1 MKDKVI
7 LAYSGGLDTSV
18 ILKWLA
24 NKGFDVIA
32 YVADVGQKE
41 DFKAVEEK
49 AYATGASKVYIEDLK
64 KPLVTDY
71 IFPAL
76 KANTIYEGTYMLGTS
91 LARPIIAKRHIEIAK
106 KEGTKYVAHG
116 ATGKGNDQVR
126 FEFGYYMNMPDVKII
141 SPWKDEEWL
150 SQFEGR
156 SDMLKYA
163 EDNGIPVKATTKKP
177 YSEDENLIHI
187 SHEAGIL
194 EDPSKRC
201 PEDVY
206 SLSLSPEKA
215 ADKETVL
222 TFTFKDGIPLSVKNE
237 GDGTVVTDPVEMIL
251 YLNKMGHDNAIGR
264 VDMVENRF
272 IGIKS
277 RGVYETPGCEIL
289 WKAHHNL
296 EGLTMDKEAM
306 HLRDMLSP
314 KYAELI
320 YNGYWGAPEFNMLTA
335 LFDESQKF
343 VTGTATVALYK
354 GNVINAGITSNC
366 SLYNEDLGSMDKAGG
381 YHPIDCKGFININ
394 AIRLMASSI
403 REAKGI
409 DGRGPQKGP
418 LPFCRESGS
427 LLITETFRPPHPF
440 KNHSIIR
447 GPGAVDYLS
456 ITPFVLNFL
465 LFTHT
470 ANTIIFAVL

>member
-106 KEGTKYVAHG
+106 AEGTKYVAHG

-163 EDNGIPVKATTKKP
+163 EENGIPVKATTKKP

-215 ADKETVL
+215 NDKETIL

-237 GDGTVVTDPVEMIL
+237 NDGTVVTDSVEMIL

-354 GNVINAGITSNC
+354 GNVINAGISSNC

-409 DGRGPQKGP
+409 DG
-418 LPFCRESGS
+418 
-427 LLITETFRPPHPF
+427 
-440 KNHSIIR
+440 
-447 GPGAVDYLS
+447 
-456 ITPFVLNFL
+456 
-465 LFTHT
+465 
-470 ANTIIFAVL
+470 

>member
-1 MKDKVI
+1 MKEKVI

-18 ILKWLA
+18 ILKWLS

-32 YVADVGQKE
+32 YVADVGQNE
-41 DFKAVEEK
+41 DFKAIEEK
-49 AYATGASKVYIEDLK
+49 AYATGASKVYVEDLK

-71 IFPAL
+71 IYPAL

-163 EDNGIPVKATTKKP
+163 AENNIPVKASLKKP

-206 SLSLSPEKA
+206 SLTLSPEKA
-215 ADKETVL
+215 NDKETIL

-237 GDGTVVTDPVEMIL
+237 GDGTVVTDPVEMIV

-354 GNVINAGITSNC
+354 GNVINAGISSDC

-403 REAKGI
+403 RNG
-409 DGRGPQKGP
+409 
-418 LPFCRESGS
+418 
-427 LLITETFRPPHPF
+427 
-440 KNHSIIR
+440 N
-447 GPGAVDYLS
+447 
-456 ITPFVLNFL
+456 
-465 LFTHT
+465 
-470 ANTIIFAVL
+470 AN

>member
-32 YVADVGQKE
+32 YVADVGQNE
-41 DFKAVEEK
+41 DYKAIEEK

-71 IFPAL
+71 IYPAL

-163 EDNGIPVKATTKKP
+163 EENGIPVKATTKKP
-177 YSEDENLIHI
+177 YSEDENMIHI

-194 EDPSKRC
+194 EDPSMRC

-206 SLSLSPEKA
+206 SLTLSPQKA
-215 ADKETVL
+215 ADKETIL
-222 TFTFKDGIPLSVKNE
+222 TIEFKDGTPVSVKNE
-237 GDGTVVTDPVEMIL
+237 DDGTVVTEPVEMIM

-296 EGLTMDKEAM
+296 EGLCMDKEAM

-335 LFDESQKF
+335 LFEESQKN
-343 VTGTATVALYK
+343 VTGKATVALYK
-354 GNVINAGITSNC
+354 GNVINAGIESPC

-394 AIRLMASSI
+394 AIRLMASAM
-403 REAKGI
+403 RDAK
-409 DGRGPQKGP
+409 
-418 LPFCRESGS
+418 
-427 LLITETFRPPHPF
+427 
-440 KNHSIIR
+440 N
-447 GPGAVDYLS
+447 
-456 ITPFVLNFL
+456 
-465 LFTHT
+465 
-470 ANTIIFAVL
+470 

>member
-1 MKDKVI
+1 MKEKVI

-150 SQFEGR
+150 NQFEGR

-163 EDNGIPVKATTKKP
+163 EENGIPVKATTKKP

-206 SLSLSPEKA
+206 SLTLSPEKA
-215 ADKETVL
+215 NDKETIL
-222 TFTFKDGIPLSVKNE
+222 SIYFKDGVPQSIKNE

-335 LFDESQKF
+335 LFNESQKF
-343 VTGTATVALYK
+343 VTGKATVALYK
-354 GNVINAGITSNC
+354 GNVINAGIESGC

-409 DGRGPQKGP
+409 N
-418 LPFCRESGS
+418 C
-427 LLITETFRPPHPF
+427 
-440 KNHSIIR
+440 
-447 GPGAVDYLS
+447 
-456 ITPFVLNFL
+456 
-465 LFTHT
+465 
-470 ANTIIFAVL
+470 

>member
-7 LAYSGGLDTSV
+7 LAYSGGHDTSV

-163 EDNGIPVKATTKKP
+163 EENGIPVKATTKKP
-177 YSEDENLIHI
+177 YSEDENMIHI

-194 EDPSKRC
+194 EDPSARC

-206 SLSLSPEKA
+206 SLTLSPEKA
-215 ADKETVL
+215 NDKETILSIV
-222 TFTFKDGIPLSVKNE
+222 FKDGIPLSVTNE
-237 GDGTVVTDPVEMIL
+237 NDGTVVTDPLEMIL

-343 VTGTATVALYK
+343 VTGKATVALYK
-354 GNVINAGITSNC
+354 GNVINAGIESNC

-409 DGRGPQKGP
+409 DG
-418 LPFCRESGS
+418 
-427 LLITETFRPPHPF
+427 
-440 KNHSIIR
+440 
-447 GPGAVDYLS
+447 
-456 ITPFVLNFL
+456 
-465 LFTHT
+465 
-470 ANTIIFAVL
+470 

>member
-1 MKDKVI
+1 MKEKVI

-18 ILKWLA
+18 ILKWLS

-32 YVADVGQKE
+32 YVADVGQNE
-41 DFKAVEEK
+41 DFKAIEEK
-49 AYATGASKVYIEDLK
+49 AYATGASKVYVEDLK

-163 EDNGIPVKATTKKP
+163 EENNIPVKASLKKP

-206 SLSLSPEKA
+206 SLTLSPEKA
-215 ADKETVL
+215 ADKETLL

-237 GDGTVVTDPVEMIL
+237 GDGTVVTEPVEMIK
-251 YLNKMGHDNAIGR
+251 YLNKIGHDNAIGR

-354 GNVINAGITSNC
+354 GNVINAGISSDC

-394 AIRLMASSI
+394 AIRLIASSV
-403 REAKGI
+403 RNGNA
-409 DGRGPQKGP
+409 Q
-418 LPFCRESGS
+418 
-427 LLITETFRPPHPF
+427 
-440 KNHSIIR
+440 
-447 GPGAVDYLS
+447 
-456 ITPFVLNFL
+456 
-465 LFTHT
+465 
-470 ANTIIFAVL
+470 

>member
-1 MKDKVI
+1 MKEKVI

-18 ILKWLA
+18 ILKWLS

-32 YVADVGQKE
+32 YVADVGQNE

-150 SQFEGR
+150 GQFEGR

-163 EDNGIPVKATTKKP
+163 EENGIPVKASLKKP

-206 SLSLSPEKA
+206 SLSLSPAKA
-215 ADKETVL
+215 ADKETLL
-222 TFTFKDGIPLSVKNE
+222 TITFKDGTPLSVKNE
-237 GDGTVVTDPVEMIL
+237 GDGTVVTDPVEMIM

-335 LFDESQKF
+335 LFEESQKH

-354 GNVINAGITSNC
+354 GNVINAGISSDC

-394 AIRLMASSI
+394 AIRLIASSV
-403 REAKGI
+403 RDAKA
-409 DGRGPQKGP
+409 
-418 LPFCRESGS
+418 E
-427 LLITETFRPPHPF
+427 
-440 KNHSIIR
+440 
-447 GPGAVDYLS
+447 
-456 ITPFVLNFL
+456 
-465 LFTHT
+465 
-470 ANTIIFAVL
+470 

>member
-1 MKDKVI
+1 MAKEKVV

-32 YVADVGQKE
+32 YVADVGQNE
-41 DFKAVEEK
+41 DFEAIKEK
-49 AYATGASKVYIEDLK
+49 AYATGASKVYVEDLK
-64 KPLVTDY
+64 KELVTDY
-71 IFPAL
+71 IFPTL
-76 KANTIYEGTYMLGTS
+76 KANAIYEGTYMLGTS
-91 LARPIIAKRHIEIAK
+91 IARPIIAKRHIEIAK
-106 KEGTKYVAHG
+106 QEGTKYVAHG

-156 SDMLKYA
+156 TDMFKYA
-163 EDNGIPVKATTKKP
+163 EKYNIPVKASIKKP

-194 EDPSKRC
+194 EDPSLRC
-201 PEDVY
+201 PEDVFN
-206 SLSLSPEKA
+206 LTVSPKDAPNE
-215 ADKETVL
+215 ETLL
-222 TFTFKDGIPLSVKNE
+222 TFEFKDGIPVSVKNE
-237 GDGTVVTDPVEMIL
+237 NDGTVVTDPLKMIL
-251 YLNKMGHDNAIGR
+251 YLNKVGHDNGIGR
-264 VDMVENRF
+264 VDLVENRF

-296 EGLTMDKEAM
+296 EGLCMDKEAM

-335 LFDESQKF
+335 LFDVSQKN
-343 VTGTATVALYK
+343 VTGTAKVALYK
-354 GNVINAGITSNC
+354 GNVINAGISSSY

-394 AIRLMASSI
+394 AIRLMASSM
-403 REAKGI
+403 R
-409 DGRGPQKGP
+409 DGN
-418 LPFCRESGS
+418 C
-427 LLITETFRPPHPF
+427 
-440 KNHSIIR
+440 
-447 GPGAVDYLS
+447 
-456 ITPFVLNFL
+456 
-465 LFTHT
+465 
-470 ANTIIFAVL
+470 

>member
-1 MKDKVI
+1 MAKEKVI

-32 YVADVGQKE
+32 YVANVGQNE
-41 DFKAVEEK
+41 DFKAIEEK
-49 AYATGASKVYIEDLK
+49 AYATGASKVYVEDLR

-91 LARPIIAKRHIEIAK
+91 LARPIIAKTHIDIAK

-163 EDNGIPVKATTKKP
+163 EENGIPVKASLKKP

-206 SLSLSPEKA
+206 SLTLSPEKA
-215 ADKETVL
+215 ADKETIL
-222 TFTFKDGIPLSVKNE
+222 TFEFVDGIPVSVKNKN
-237 GDGTVVTDPVEMIL
+237 DGTVVTDPVEMIL

-320 YNGYWGAPEFNMLTA
+320 YNGYWGAPEFDMLTA
-335 LFDESQKF
+335 LFDESQKH
-343 VTGTATVALYK
+343 VTGKATVALYK
-354 GNVINAGITSNC
+354 GNVINAGIESDW

-394 AIRLMASSI
+394 AIRLMASSM
-403 REAKGI
+403 RKMKE
-409 DGRGPQKGP
+409 
-418 LPFCRESGS
+418 
-427 LLITETFRPPHPF
+427 
-440 KNHSIIR
+440 N
-447 GPGAVDYLS
+447 
-456 ITPFVLNFL
+456 
-465 LFTHT
+465 
-470 ANTIIFAVL
+470 

>member
-32 YVADVGQKE
+32 YVANVGQNE
-41 DFKAVEEK
+41 DFKAIEEK
-49 AYATGASKVYIEDLK
+49 AYATGASKVYVEDLR

-71 IFPAL
+71 IYPAL

-91 LARPIIAKRHIEIAK
+91 LARPIIAKKHIEIAK
-106 KEGTKYVAHG
+106 AEGTKYVAHG

-156 SDMLKYA
+156 SDMLSYA
-163 EDNGIPVKATTKKP
+163 EKQGIPVKATAKKP

-201 PEDVY
+201 PEDVF
-206 SLSLSPEKA
+206 SLTLSPKDA
-215 ADKETVL
+215 ADTETLL
-222 TFTFKDGIPLSVKNE
+222 TIEFKDGIPLSVKNE
-237 GDGTVVTDPVEMIL
+237 NDGTLVTDPVEMIL

-296 EGLTMDKEAM
+296 EGLCMDKEAM

-335 LFDESQKF
+335 LFSESQKN
-343 VTGTATVALYK
+343 VTGKASVALYK
-354 GNVINAGITSNC
+354 GNVINAGISSGY

-394 AIRLMASSI
+394 AIRLMASSV
-403 REAKGI
+403 RDAA
-409 DGRGPQKGP
+409 
-418 LPFCRESGS
+418 L
-427 LLITETFRPPHPF
+427 
-440 KNHSIIR
+440 
-447 GPGAVDYLS
+447 
-456 ITPFVLNFL
+456 
-465 LFTHT
+465 
-470 ANTIIFAVL
+470 

>member
-32 YVADVGQKE
+32 YVADVGQNE
-41 DFKAVEEK
+41 DYKAIEEK

-71 IFPAL
+71 IYPAL

-106 KEGTKYVAHG
+106 KEGSKYVAHG

-163 EDNGIPVKATTKKP
+163 EENGIPVKATTKKP
-177 YSEDENLIHI
+177 YSEDENMIHI

-194 EDPSKRC
+194 EDPSMRC

-206 SLSLSPEKA
+206 SLTLSPQKA
-215 ADKETVL
+215 ADKETIL
-222 TFTFKDGIPLSVKNE
+222 TIEFKDGTPVSVKNE
-237 GDGTVVTDPVEMIL
+237 NDGTVVTEPVEMIM

-296 EGLTMDKEAM
+296 EGLCMDKEAM

-335 LFDESQKF
+335 LFEESQKN
-343 VTGTATVALYK
+343 VTGKATVALYK
-354 GNVINAGITSNC
+354 GNVINAGIESPC

-394 AIRLMASSI
+394 AIRLMASAM
-403 REAKGI
+403 RDAK
-409 DGRGPQKGP
+409 
-418 LPFCRESGS
+418 
-427 LLITETFRPPHPF
+427 
-440 KNHSIIR
+440 N
-447 GPGAVDYLS
+447 
-456 ITPFVLNFL
+456 
-465 LFTHT
+465 
-470 ANTIIFAVL
+470 

>member
-1 MKDKVI
+1 MKEKVI

-32 YVADVGQKE
+32 YVANVGQNE
-41 DFKAVEEK
+41 DFKAIEEK
-49 AYATGASKVYIEDLK
+49 AYATGASKVYVEDLR

-71 IFPAL
+71 IYPAL

-91 LARPIIAKRHIEIAK
+91 LARPIIAKKHIEIAK
-106 KEGTKYVAHG
+106 AEGTKYVAHG

-163 EDNGIPVKATTKKP
+163 AENGIPVKATAKKP
-177 YSEDENLIHI
+177 YSEDENMIHI

-194 EDPSKRC
+194 EDPSMRC

-206 SLSLSPEKA
+206 SLTLSPEKA
-215 ADKETVL
+215 NDKETL
-222 TFTFKDGIPLSVKNE
+222 LSIAFKDGVPVSVTNKD
-237 GDGTVVTDPVEMIL
+237 DGTVVTDPVEMIL

-296 EGLTMDKEAM
+296 EGLCMDKEAM

-320 YNGYWGAPEFNMLTA
+320 YNGYWGAPEFNMLTS
-335 LFDESQKF
+335 LFETSQKN
-343 VTGTATVALYK
+343 VTGTADVALYK
-354 GNVINAGITSNC
+354 GNVINAGIYSDY

-394 AIRLMASSI
+394 AIRLMASAV
-403 REAKGI
+403 RDAK
-409 DGRGPQKGP
+409 
-418 LPFCRESGS
+418 
-427 LLITETFRPPHPF
+427 
-440 KNHSIIR
+440 N
-447 GPGAVDYLS
+447 
-456 ITPFVLNFL
+456 
-465 LFTHT
+465 
-470 ANTIIFAVL
+470 

>member
-1 MKDKVI
+1 MAKEKVI

-32 YVADVGQKE
+32 YVANVGQNE
-41 DFKAVEEK
+41 DFKAIEEK
-49 AYATGASKVYIEDLK
+49 AYATGASKVYVEDLR

-91 LARPIIAKRHIEIAK
+91 LARPIIAKTHIDIAK

-163 EDNGIPVKATTKKP
+163 EENGIPVKASLKKP

-206 SLSLSPEKA
+206 SLTLSPEKA
-215 ADKETVL
+215 ADKETIL
-222 TFTFKDGIPLSVKNE
+222 TFEFVDGIPVSVKNE
-237 GDGTVVTDPVEMIL
+237 NDGTVVTDPVEMIL

-320 YNGYWGAPEFNMLTA
+320 YNGYWGAPEFDMLTA
-335 LFDESQKF
+335 LFDESQKH
-343 VTGTATVALYK
+343 VTGKATVVLYK
-354 GNVINAGITSNC
+354 GNVINAGIESDW

-394 AIRLMASSI
+394 AIRLMASSM
-403 REAKGI
+403 RKMKE
-409 DGRGPQKGP
+409 
-418 LPFCRESGS
+418 
-427 LLITETFRPPHPF
+427 
-440 KNHSIIR
+440 N
-447 GPGAVDYLS
+447 
-456 ITPFVLNFL
+456 
-465 LFTHT
+465 
-470 ANTIIFAVL
+470 

>member
-1 MKDKVI
+1 MKEKII
-7 LAYSGGLDTSV
+7 LAYSGGRDTSV
-18 ILKWLA
+18 ILKWLST
-24 NKGFDVIA
+24 KGFDVIA

-163 EDNGIPVKATTKKP
+163 EENGIPVKATTKKP

-206 SLSLSPEKA
+206 SLTLSPEKA
-215 ADKETVL
+215 NDKETIL
-222 TFTFKDGIPLSVKNE
+222 SIQFKDGVPLSVKNE
-237 GDGTVVTDPVEMIL
+237 IDKTVVTDPVEMIL

-343 VTGTATVALYK
+343 VTGKATVALYK
-354 GNVINAGITSNC
+354 GNVINAGIESGC

-381 YHPIDCKGFININ
+381 YHPVDCKGFININ
-394 AIRLMASSI
+394 AIRLMASSV
-403 REAKGI
+403 RDAKGI
-409 DGRGPQKGP
+409 D
-418 LPFCRESGS
+418 C
-427 LLITETFRPPHPF
+427 
-440 KNHSIIR
+440 
-447 GPGAVDYLS
+447 
-456 ITPFVLNFL
+456 
-465 LFTHT
+465 
-470 ANTIIFAVL
+470 

>member
-32 YVADVGQKE
+32 YVADVGQNE
-41 DFKAVEEK
+41 DYKAIEEK

-156 SDMLKYA
+156 TDMLKYA
-163 EDNGIPVKATTKKP
+163 AENGIPVKATAKKP
-177 YSEDENLIHI
+177 YSEDENMIHI

-194 EDPSKRC
+194 EDPSMRC
-201 PEDVY
+201 PEDVF
-206 SLSLSPEKA
+206 SLTLSPQAA
-215 ADKETVL
+215 ADKETIL
-222 TFTFKDGIPLSVKNE
+222 TIEFKDGTPVSVKNE
-237 GDGTVVTDPVEMIL
+237 DDGTVVTDPLEMIL

-296 EGLTMDKEAM
+296 EGLCMDKEAM

-335 LFDESQKF
+335 LFEQSQKN
-343 VTGTATVALYK
+343 VTGKATVALYK
-354 GNVINAGITSNC
+354 GNVINAGIESPC

-394 AIRLMASSI
+394 AIRLMASAM
-403 REAKGI
+403 RDAK
-409 DGRGPQKGP
+409 
-418 LPFCRESGS
+418 
-427 LLITETFRPPHPF
+427 
-440 KNHSIIR
+440 N
-447 GPGAVDYLS
+447 
-456 ITPFVLNFL
+456 
-465 LFTHT
+465 
-470 ANTIIFAVL
+470 

>member
-1 MKDKVI
+1 MKEKVI

-18 ILKWLA
+18 ILKWLS

-32 YVADVGQKE
+32 YVADVGQNE
-41 DFKAVEEK
+41 DFKAIEEK
-49 AYATGASKVYIEDLK
+49 AYATGASKVYVEDLK

-91 LARPIIAKRHIEIAK
+91 LARPIIAKKHIEIAK
-106 KEGTKYVAHG
+106 KEGTRYVAHG

-163 EDNGIPVKATTKKP
+163 AENNIPVKASLKKP

-206 SLSLSPEKA
+206 SLTLSPEKA
-215 ADKETVL
+215 SDKETVL

-237 GDGTVVTDPVEMIL
+237 GDGTVVTEPVEMIM

-354 GNVINAGITSNC
+354 GNVINAGISSEC

-381 YHPIDCKGFININ
+381 YHPVDCKGFININ

-403 REAKGI
+403 RNGNAG
-409 DGRGPQKGP
+409 
-418 LPFCRESGS
+418 
-427 LLITETFRPPHPF
+427 
-440 KNHSIIR
+440 
-447 GPGAVDYLS
+447 
-456 ITPFVLNFL
+456 
-465 LFTHT
+465 
-470 ANTIIFAVL
+470 

>member
-32 YVADVGQKE
+32 YVADVGQNE
-41 DFKAVEEK
+41 DYKAIEEK

-156 SDMLKYA
+156 TDMLKYA
-163 EDNGIPVKATTKKP
+163 AENGIPVKATAKKP
-177 YSEDENLIHI
+177 YSEDENMIHI

-194 EDPSKRC
+194 EDPSMRC
-201 PEDVY
+201 PEDVF
-206 SLSLSPEKA
+206 SLTLSPQAA
-215 ADKETVL
+215 ADKETIL
-222 TFTFKDGIPLSVKNE
+222 TIEFKDGTPVSVKNE
-237 GDGTVVTDPVEMIL
+237 NDGTVVTDPLEMIL

-296 EGLTMDKEAM
+296 EGLCMDKEAM

-335 LFDESQKF
+335 LFEQSQKN
-343 VTGTATVALYK
+343 VTGKATVALYK
-354 GNVINAGITSNC
+354 GNVINAGIESPC

-394 AIRLMASSI
+394 AIRLMASAM
-403 REAKGI
+403 RDAK
-409 DGRGPQKGP
+409 
-418 LPFCRESGS
+418 
-427 LLITETFRPPHPF
+427 
-440 KNHSIIR
+440 N
-447 GPGAVDYLS
+447 
-456 ITPFVLNFL
+456 
-465 LFTHT
+465 
-470 ANTIIFAVL
+470 

>member
-1 MKDKVI
+1 MKEKII

-91 LARPIIAKRHIEIAK
+91 LARPIIAKKHIEIAK

-163 EDNGIPVKATTKKP
+163 EENGIPVKATTKKP

-206 SLSLSPEKA
+206 SLTLSPEKA
-215 ADKETVL
+215 NDKETILSIV
-222 TFTFKDGIPLSVKNE
+222 FKDGTPLSVTNE
-237 GDGTVVTDPVEMIL
+237 NDGTVVTDPVEMIL

-335 LFDESQKF
+335 MFEQSQKF
-343 VTGTATVALYK
+343 VTGKATVALYK
-354 GNVINAGITSNC
+354 GNVINAGIESDY

-403 REAKGI
+403 RDAKS
-409 DGRGPQKGP
+409 D
-418 LPFCRESGS
+418 
-427 LLITETFRPPHPF
+427 
-440 KNHSIIR
+440 N
-447 GPGAVDYLS
+447 
-456 ITPFVLNFL
+456 
-465 LFTHT
+465 
-470 ANTIIFAVL
+470 

>member
-71 IFPAL
+71 VFPAL

-106 KEGTKYVAHG
+106 MEGTKYVAHG

-163 EDNGIPVKATTKKP
+163 EENGIPVKATTKKP

-206 SLSLSPEKA
+206 SLTLSPEKA
-215 ADKETVL
+215 ADKETIL
-222 TFTFKDGIPLSVKNE
+222 TFYFKDGVPQSVTNE
-237 GDGTVVTDPVEMIL
+237 NDGTVVTDPVEMIL

-264 VDMVENRF
+264 CDLVENRF

-343 VTGTATVALYK
+343 VTGKATVALYK
-354 GNVINAGITSNC
+354 GNVINAGIESGC

-394 AIRLMASSI
+394 AIRLMASSV

-409 DGRGPQKGP
+409 D
-418 LPFCRESGS
+418 C
-427 LLITETFRPPHPF
+427 
-440 KNHSIIR
+440 
-447 GPGAVDYLS
+447 
-456 ITPFVLNFL
+456 
-465 LFTHT
+465 
-470 ANTIIFAVL
+470 

>member
-18 ILKWLA
+18 ILKWLS

-32 YVADVGQKE
+32 YVADVGQNE
-41 DFKAVEEK
+41 DYKAIEEK

-71 IFPAL
+71 IYPAL

-163 EDNGIPVKATTKKP
+163 EENGIQVKATAKKP
-177 YSEDENLIHI
+177 YSEDENMIHI

-194 EDPSKRC
+194 EDPALRC

-206 SLSLSPEKA
+206 SLTLSPEKA
-215 ADKETVL
+215 ADKETIL
-222 TFTFKDGIPLSVKNE
+222 TIEFKDGIPLSVKNE
-237 GDGTVVTDPVEMIL
+237 CDQTVVTDPVEMIM

-296 EGLTMDKEAM
+296 EGLCMDKEAM

-335 LFDESQKF
+335 LFDESQKN
-343 VTGTATVALYK
+343 VTGKATVALYK
-354 GNVINAGITSNC
+354 GNVINAGIESPC

-394 AIRLMASSI
+394 AIRLMASAL
-403 REAKGI
+403 RDAK
-409 DGRGPQKGP
+409 
-418 LPFCRESGS
+418 
-427 LLITETFRPPHPF
+427 
-440 KNHSIIR
+440 N
-447 GPGAVDYLS
+447 
-456 ITPFVLNFL
+456 
-465 LFTHT
+465 
-470 ANTIIFAVL
+470 

>member
-18 ILKWLA
+18 ILKWLS

-32 YVADVGQKE
+32 YVADVGQNE
-41 DFKAVEEK
+41 DFKAIEEK
-49 AYATGASKVYIEDLK
+49 AYATGASKVYVEDLK

-163 EDNGIPVKATTKKP
+163 ADNNIPVKASLKKP

-206 SLSLSPEKA
+206 SLTLSPEKA
-215 ADKETVL
+215 NDKETVL

-237 GDGTVVTDPVEMIL
+237 GDGTVVTEPVEMIM

-354 GNVINAGITSNC
+354 GNVINAGISSDC

-403 REAKGI
+403 RNG
-409 DGRGPQKGP
+409 
-418 LPFCRESGS
+418 
-427 LLITETFRPPHPF
+427 
-440 KNHSIIR
+440 N
-447 GPGAVDYLS
+447 
-456 ITPFVLNFL
+456 
-465 LFTHT
+465 
-470 ANTIIFAVL
+470 AN